1 MHNIKDHMGKK
12 KQLRTANQ
20 TNELKIVFSPYA
32 VIQPFAVMVKNFN
45 TTVALPA
52 VECIVRHTSLADI
65 AEEPKLIHVEAMA
78 FLDRLLVKKLDCIGG
93 VDFGRYYPH
102 CSCAYQED
110 SP

>member
-1 MHNIKDHMGKK
+1 M
-12 KQLRTANQ
+12 
-20 TNELKIVFSPYA
+20 
-32 VIQPFAVMVKNFN
+32 MVKHLH
-45 TTVALPA
+45 TAVALA
-52 VECIVRHTSLADI
+52 AMEGIVGYRSLADV